1 MPKRSIILCLIILTM
16 NGCQSTPQSAE
27 VQNKFPR
34 DRGEVTSPSLST
46 EQYSSSQYKAVTLVL
61 NSAAAQ
67 INAEQSLAALNLLK
81 SLNPDTLPTP
91 LSDQYQRLSA
101 MAYGQL
107 GDQAQALV
115 LMNLVSNPNRQDL
128 EVIIGF
134 CDDLEDYSCSARNLI
149 RLQQEHSARA
159 EVPANKQDLQDAIWS
174 ALMLANSPDKQFSS
188 QLERGWWT
196 LRDSIFTSGSV
207 DRAKLAMTQWTSLNP
222 NHSAAQRLPSMLKNL
237 QRYSSPKVAL
247 LLPLTGRLS
256 NAGDAVRNGFLG
268 GYFAD
273 SRLYPQPNKQ
283 SDAQPNRQLET
294 LNRFFQPE
302 DDVLERNFLQVP
314 SSLEGPHAA
323 KSRSL
328 TLYDS
333 ASAPLSDLVARA
345 KAEGADLIIG
355 PLRKDKAQTVAEL
368 AARANM
374 PALLLNYLEQAP
386 EIQDNPSAL
395 TQRSEIYQ
403 LGAAIENEAATLA
416 SALMDSEHQRVL
428 VVHSGQTWSQRALA
442 AFQALWPYPVSVA
455 RFDQIKELTGAVGGS
470 MGVADSVARKNEL
483 TQLLDQDI
491 QFLPRARL
499 DLDAVVALTSNVE
512 SRALVPALRFHFADN
527 LPVYATSQSIRGSG
541 NIKELAGFTVTELPI
556 LASPNLNMSNLV
568 STYGLKES
576 PLVELYALG
585 YDAYQLATWIHLL
598 NQPGQTPLDGSFRLS
613 MATGAVQL
621 NPNGRFQRTLELVN
635 IDRRGRLKITNERL

>member
-1 MPKRSIILCLIILTM
+1 M
-16 NGCQSTPQSAE
+16 
-27 VQNKFPR
+27 
-34 DRGEVTSPSLST
+34 
-46 EQYSSSQYKAVTLVL
+46 
-61 NSAAAQ
+61 
-67 INAEQSLAALNLLK
+67 
-81 SLNPDTLPTP
+81 
-91 LSDQYQRLSA
+91 
-101 MAYGQL
+101 
-107 GDQAQALV
+107 
-115 LMNLVSNPNRQDL
+115 
-128 EVIIGF
+128 
-134 CDDLEDYSCSARNLI
+134 
-149 RLQQEHSARA
+149 
-159 EVPANKQDLQDAIWS
+159 
-174 ALMLANSPDKQFSS
+174 
-188 QLERGWWT
+188 
-196 LRDSIFTSGSV
+196 
-207 DRAKLAMTQWTSLNP
+207 
-222 NHSAAQRLPSMLKNL
+222 

-256 NAGDAVRNGFLG
+256 NAGDAIRDGFLG

-273 SRLYPQPNKQ
+273 SRLYPQPNTQ
-283 SDAQPNRQLET
+283 SDAPPNTQFET

-302 DDVLERNFLQVP
+302 DDVLERDFLQVP
-314 SSLEGPHAA
+314 SSLAGAQAA
-323 KSRSL
+323 RSRSL

-386 EIQDNPSAL
+386 ETQDSPSAL

-416 SALMDSEHQRVL
+416 NALMNSEHQRVL

-442 AFQALWPYPVSVA
+442 EFQALWPYPVSVA
-455 RFDQIKELTGAVGGS
+455 KFDQIKEVTGAVGGS

-483 TQLLDQDI
+483 TQLFDQEI
-491 QFLPRARL
+491 QFLPRARQ

-527 LPVYATSQSIRGSG
+527 LPVYATSQSIRGGG

-556 LASPNLNMSNLV
+556 LTSPNLNMSNLV

-598 NQPGQTPLDGSFRLS
+598 NQPGQTPLNGSFRLS